1 MKNFK
6 DFLVEENTTVE
17 DDGVLLPEGF
27 VYGTEPLLEGAP
39 SKLERGDPPAVLVM
53 RRTAIRMFPNG
64 QKIALYKVDKINKY
78 VTVPYDNQSWV
89 MTSENQ

>member
-27 VYGTEPLLEGAP
+27 VYGTEPLLEGG
-39 SKLERGDPPAVLVM
+39 KGKTIKRKTGRKRKTIK
-53 RRTAIRMFPNG
+53 RRKSN
-64 QKIALYKVDKINKY
+64 N
-78 VTVPYDNQSWV
+78 
-89 MTSENQ
+89 